1 AFFYSVG
8 RCVETRLQRGDGK
21 SERRLT
27 ARTDGRPIKKNPH
40 GAGNP
45 PELQGSGSGNGERRL

>member
-1 AFFYSVG
+1 
-8 RCVETRLQRGDGK
+8 VETRLQRGDGK